1 MPSAAEHELKSEH
14 NWSFVSFVE
23 GGSTSFDD
31 WVVTGLFYVAVHQVE
46 RLLAKKANKHCHT
59 HGARNKWLATLSDFK
74 PIWKDYRE
82 LQYLSETARYGASG
96 LIGASEV
103 SDAKACLHTIEKQI
117 KHCL

>member
-46 RLLAKKANKHCHT
+46 RLLAKKANK
-59 HGARNKWLATLSDFK
+59 
-74 PIWKDYRE
+74 
-82 LQYLSETARYGASG
+82 TAIPTGPEISG
-96 LIGASEV
+96 WR
-103 SDAKACLHTIEKQI
+103 H
-117 KHCL
+117 